1 MSGEAR
7 HKQLSRIFATPIED
21 DEAARSAI
29 SARPGDFASALFLE
43 AADSDDVISA
53 ESARDYLAGRL
64 AFFDGLVSKEAKRA
78 VVSSFDERLRAWD
91 TPETNN

>member
-7 HKQLSRIFATPIED
+7 YKQLSRIFATLIED

-43 AADSDDVISA
+43 AADSDDVTST
-53 ESARDYLAGRL
+53 ESALDYLRGRL
-64 AFFDGLVSKEAKRA
+64 EFFDDVTTNEARQATEGSFRA
-78 VVSSFDERLRAWD
+78 RLRAW
-91 TPETNN
+91 ER

>member
-7 HKQLSRIFATPIED
+7 YKQLSRIFATPIED

-43 AADSDDVISA
+43 AADSDDVTSSETA
-53 ESARDYLAGRL
+53 LDYLAGRL
-64 AFFDGLVSKEAKRA
+64 TFFDGLITDAARHDVEAGFKA
-78 VVSSFDERLRAWD
+78 RLKAW
-91 TPETNN
+91 EQ